1 MASEQIS
8 RTAIQNDNFDERL
21 PQRQLIGKIFKLFL
35 ILITLFGLFML
46 GVLLYDVISKGIGW
60 IRPEIFTNYHSRKA
74 DRAGLKSGIVGTL
87 LVIGMTGILSF
98 PIGVGAAIYL
108 EEYAPKSKLT
118 DIINININ
126 NLAGVPSIVY
136 GMLGLAVFG
145 RMFGIFK
152 PDSFLVRTFNLP
164 VASGAQGGLEFNLFG
179 LPFLPIEL
187 PFGRSMVAGALTMML
202 LILPVVIISSRE
214 AIRAVPNSLR
224 NGAFAL
230 GATRWQ
236 VVYTIV
242 LPMAMPGIL
251 TGIILALSRAI
262 GETAPLII
270 MGAFTYVPFLPQS
283 IWDQFTVIPIQ
294 IYNWI
299 TLPQEDY
306 RVHLAAAG
314 IMVLLAVLMILNGF
328 SIFMRNRFEK
338 KIQG

>member
-1 MASEQIS
+1 MADQKVTSS
-8 RTAIQNDNFDERL
+8 PFTNDNFDERL
-21 PQRQLIGKIFKLFL
+21 AQRELKGKIFKAIL

-46 GVLLYDVISKGIGW
+46 GLLLYDVVTEGVSW
-60 IRPEIFTNYHSRKA
+60 VRPQIFTNYHSRKPE
-74 DRAGLKSGIVGTL
+74 RAGLKSGIVGSL
-87 LVIGMTGILSF
+87 IVISMTGLFSF
-98 PIGVGAAIYL
+98 PLGVGAAIYL

-118 DIINININ
+118 NFINININ

-136 GMLGLAVFG
+136 GMLGLVVFG
-145 RMFGIFK
+145 RMFGLFE
-152 PDSFLVRTFNLP
+152 PDSFLVQALNLP
-164 VASGAQGGLEFNLFG
+164 VASGAQGGLEFNLLG
-179 LPFLPIEL
+179 IPFLPIEL

-214 AIRAVPNSLR
+214 AIRAVPNSIR

-236 VVYTIV
+236 VVYTMV

-283 IWDQFTVIPIQ
+283 VWDQFTVIPIQ

-299 TLPQEDY
+299 TLPQEEY
-306 RVHLAAAG
+306 RIHLAAAG
-314 IMVLLAVLMILNGF
+314 ILVLLAVLMLLNGF
-328 SIFMRNRFEK
+328 SIYLRNRFEK
-338 KIQG
+338 KAKG